1 VGASETRWCLRP
13 GQHLAYRQWDGKC
26 VLYNDLS
33 GDTHLLGDGGIEL
46 LLALRQGPATRQALA
61 AVLQAEFDIDADAL
75 ERETG
80 TLLDDLQ
87 HLYLIDTLAC

>member
-1 VGASETRWCLRP
+1 MGASETRWCLRP